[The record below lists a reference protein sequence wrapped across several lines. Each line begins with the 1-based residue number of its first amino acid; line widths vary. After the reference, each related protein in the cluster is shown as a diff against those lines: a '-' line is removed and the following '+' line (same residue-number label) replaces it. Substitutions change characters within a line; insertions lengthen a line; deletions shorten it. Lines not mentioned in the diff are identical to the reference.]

1 MYGYVSFR
9 ISVPAAFPYPWNW
22 VFWGVTIFLWL
33 ALTLRFL
40 FWFYKSDS
48 RVLAVIVWVGS
59 LGLGLFTSLFFLLF
73 ARDLLYL
80 VVLMAEKIMAF
91 VRDVP
96 YGNETAL
103 IPFDP
108 ERRRYLFN
116 MINAGIVGMGG
127 LYSLWGFINAYS
139 SINVRNVE
147 IKAQNLPDAFDGFE
161 ILQITDIHSGTTI
174 KRKYVSRLVEKAKT
188 LTPDLI
194 ALTGDLVDGTVSNL
208 LDYIDP
214 LSDLDAPYGKYFV
227 TGNHEYY
234 SGVHQWVE
242 QIKKMGYKVLNNE
255 HTLIEKE
262 GEKILL
268 AGVTDFE
275 SIALDPLNAS
285 DPLKAKEGAP
295 ETSYKILLAHQP
307 RSIFNASEAGFDLQL
322 SGHTHGG
329 QFFPWNFVIR
339 LQQPFLKG
347 THRYKETDLYICTG
361 AGYWGPPLR
370 VGSSPQISLIRL
382 LKENKAV

>member
-40 FWFYKSDS
+40 FWFYKPDS
-48 RVLAVIVWVGS
+48 RVLDVIVWVGS

-194 ALTGDLVDGTVSNL
+194 ALTGE
-208 LDYIDP
+208 
-214 LSDLDAPYGKYFV
+214 
-227 TGNHEYY
+227 HE
-234 SGVHQWVE
+234 H
-242 QIKKMGYKVLNNE
+242 K
-255 HTLIEKE
+255 
-262 GEKILL
+262 
-268 AGVTDFE
+268 
-275 SIALDPLNAS
+275 
-285 DPLKAKEGAP
+285 
-295 ETSYKILLAHQP
+295 
-307 RSIFNASEAGFDLQL
+307 
-322 SGHTHGG
+322 
-329 QFFPWNFVIR
+329 
-339 LQQPFLKG
+339 
-347 THRYKETDLYICTG
+347 
-361 AGYWGPPLR
+361 
-370 VGSSPQISLIRL
+370 
-382 LKENKAV
+382 